1 MSKSKTKIAT
11 TIEQFIAEVN
21 NSIGGRYENNGEANE
36 NKSALRIEVN
46 FDSAKWSYHPEN
58 NTKLLVLFSSK
69 KGTTNGR
76 IAIRNPKGVELLREG
91 EYGRAYNIYAD
102 DNKEE
107 VYTFYITNETRG

>member
-11 TIEQFIAEVN
+11 TIEQFIVEVN

-46 FDSAKWSYHPEN
+46 FDSAKWSYYPEN

-76 IAIRNPKGVELLREG
+76 ITIRNPKGVELLREG
-91 EYGRAYNIYAD
+91 EYGRAYSIYAD
-102 DNKEE
+102 DKKEE